1 MEMVPIGSYISGA
14 KPNTQLFPLSF
25 LGNLSVPNILYWCNL
40 HQKFYSIR
48 LLLLL
53 LCCLVVLLAFL
64 GVGIAAAASHI
75 WQRGIVSLLY
85 GALPDNIG
93 SHAAEKNYSKI
104 TSAAW
109 TTSRDF
115 GGCKL
120 QSRLFRRDIPNCL
133 TATFLRCNNENFD
146 LPPKCTF

>member
-1 MEMVPIGSYISGA
+1 MVPIGSYISGA
-14 KPNTQLFPLSF
+14 KPNTQLFLLSF

-40 HQKFYSIR
+40 PQKFYSIR

-53 LCCLVVLLAFL
+53 LCCLVVLLPFL
-64 GVGIAAAASHI
+64 GVGIAAASHI

-120 QSRLFRRDIPNCL
+120 QS
-133 TATFLRCNNENFD
+133 
-146 LPPKCTF
+146 